1 MRKIQLDDGVFNK
14 IVGTER
20 KISSYWHFCNIQ
32 KSINTDVKSLV
43 MTDFYRSLII
53 KNQDLFEDLAKLEDL
68 ITLYRIRL
76 NRDFNLYLQR
86 GYVYARQACPRE
98 DTCNRDIRLIITKV
112 SNFPEGT
119 DVLTDEAI
127 MKMADEAICEYLDK
141 MIKEKENE
149 IQHLIN
155 QAYEKEEHAV
165 SL

>member
-1 MRKIQLDDGVFNK
+1 
-14 IVGTER
+14 
-20 KISSYWHFCNIQ
+20 
-32 KSINTDVKSLV
+32 